1 MMKSDIFINKNN
13 LMYFNTLRIN
23 VKATKI
29 VIINTIKQ
37 LIKAWKESQG
47 NNLPILL
54 LGEGSN
60 ILFLEDYQGTVILN
74 RLRGMK
80 ITEHID
86 SWHLHVSSGELWHL
100 LVEDTLKKGILGLEN
115 LAMIPGCVGSA
126 PIQNIGAYGVEF
138 EDFCEYVEL
147 LDLVNNHQFRLL
159 AKECQ
164 FKYRDSIF
172 KHDYRKNY
180 YFITAVGLYI
190 NKYWSPNINY
200 SGLANLNPKTVTAK
214 QIFDTVCYI
223 RSRKL
228 PNPIL
233 IGNAGSFFK
242 NPIIDVE
249 QASNLLEDFPDIPY
263 YIPSYGRVKIAAG
276 WLIEQCNLKGYR
288 NGGAAVHRQNAMILI
303 NENHAT
309 GWDIAILARKVRQK
323 VGEKFN
329 IWLEPEVRFIDMNGE
344 VNALEVIA

>member
-1 MMKSDIFINKNN
+1 MNSDLLINTNN
-13 LMYFNTLRIN
+13 LISFNTLRIN
-23 VKATKI
+23 VKAAKI
-29 VIINTIKQ
+29 VIINTLKQ
-37 LIKAWKESQG
+37 LIKVWKESKV

-60 ILFLEDYQGTVILN
+60 ILFLENYQGTVIVN
-74 RLRGMK
+74 RLRGIK

-86 SWHLHVSSGELWHL
+86 RWHLHINSGELWHL
-100 LVEDTLKKGILGLEN
+100 LVEYTIKQGILGLEN

-147 LDLVNNHQFRLL
+147 FDLASNHQFRLL
-159 AKECQ
+159 AKECR

-172 KHDYRKNY
+172 KHDYRKNSF
-180 YFITAVGLYI
+180 FITAVGLSI
-190 NKYWSPNINY
+190 KKSWSPNLNY
-200 SGLANLNPKTVTAK
+200 SCLANLNPQTITAQ
-214 QIFDTVCYI
+214 QIFNIVCHI
-223 RSRKL
+223 RRSKL

-242 NPIIDVE
+242 NPLIDVK
-249 QASNLLEDFPDIPY
+249 QASYLLEKFPKIPY
-263 YIPSYGRVKIAAG
+263 YIESNGKVKIAAG

-288 NGGAAVHRQNAMILI
+288 NGGAAVYRQNAMVLI

-309 GWDIAILARKVRQK
+309 GWEIAILARKIRQK
-323 VGEKFN
+323 VGDEFN
-329 IWLEPEVRFIDMNGE
+329 IWLEPEVRFIGIKGE
-344 VNALEVIA
+344 ISALEVIA

>member
-1 MMKSDIFINKNN
+1 MNSDILINKNN

-23 VKATKI
+23 VKAAKI
-29 VIINTIKQ
+29 VIINTLKQ
-37 LIKAWKESQG
+37 LIKAWKESQV

-60 ILFLEDYQGTVILN
+60 ILFLEDYQGTVIIN
-74 RLRGMK
+74 RLRGIN

-86 SWHLHVSSGELWHL
+86 SWHLHVSSGEIWHL

-138 EDFCEYVEL
+138 DNFCEYVEL
-147 LDLVNNHQFRLL
+147 FDLANHRQFRLF

-180 YFITAVGLYI
+180 YFITAVGLSI
-190 NKYWSPNINY
+190 NKNWSPNLTY
-200 SGLANLNPKTVTAK
+200 SCLSNLNPQTVTAQ
-214 QIFDTVCYI
+214 QIFDTVCHI
-223 RSRKL
+223 RRNKL
-228 PNPIL
+228 PNPRF

-249 QASNLLEDFPDIPY
+249 QASNLLGKFPRIPY
-263 YIPSYGRVKIAAG
+263 YIESHGKVKMAAG

-288 NGGAAVHRQNAMILI
+288 KGGAAVHRQNAMVLI
-303 NENHAT
+303 NEKHAT
-309 GWDIAILARKVRQK
+309 GWDIARLARQVRQQ
-323 VGEKFN
+323 VGDKFN
-329 IWLEPEVRFIDMNGE
+329 IWLEPEVRFISMNGE